1 MRSLCLSGEPTL
13 QELLEVQAHF
23 GLPSPAL
30 VEKDFYVVRALA
42 AIAAVGMEGLP
53 LRLVFGGGTALS
65 RAHRLVR
72 RMSEDIDLRVVVDN
86 NRSARGALRRLR
98 TKVTEALLGVGFKFD
113 PADPAYRKSGN
124 ESRYTIY
131 RLPYEPVTT
140 GEGALRPAI
149 QIETAVWPLRRPA
162 VELPVISFMSEALQ
176 QPPEIGKLACVS
188 ILETAADKFV
198 GLTRRAGAELAGL
211 DEPDPT
217 LVRHLHDLHALREH
231 YDAAEV
237 AALAREVMQ
246 ADAEAYGNQF
256 PAYREDPT
264 RETLRTVEE
273 LAGDPG
279 YARKY
284 SEFER
289 SMVYGDRIEYAAC
302 TRTLLELS
310 AHIRNRS

>member
-1 MRSLCLSGEPTL
+1 MSAEPSL

-42 AIAAVGMEGLP
+42 AIVAVEMKGLP

-72 RMSEDIDLRVVVDN
+72 RMSEDIDLRIVVDN

-98 TKVTEALLGVGFKFD
+98 TKVTEALLGAGFKFD

-140 GEGALRPAI
+140 GEGALRPTI

-162 VELPVISFMSEALQ
+162 VERPVISFISEALQ
-176 QPPEIGKLACVS
+176 RPPEIANIACVS
-188 ILETAADKFV
+188 ITETAADKFV

-217 LVRHLHDLHALREH
+217 LVRHLHDLHVCASTTMQPRSPPWRGKSCKPTPRPT
-231 YDAAEV
+231 ATSFRPI
-237 AALAREVMQ
+237 ARTPWGRRSRPSK
-246 ADAEAYGNQF
+246 ASR
-256 PAYREDPT
+256 PI
-264 RETLRTVEE
+264 
-273 LAGDPG
+273 PG
-279 YARKY
+279 MSGGMRY
-284 SEFER
+284 
-289 SMVYGDRIEYAAC
+289 
-302 TRTLLELS
+302 LS
-310 AHIRNRS
+310 ALWCMGRQHRIAPAL